1 MIKLATTNIVGSAAP
16 TSWSQAQSSALDET
30 KQLLVILQLTRNEDD
45 SLIDLATI
53 GPEIL
58 SELLARGREADSLAK
73 LETVVKNIIGG
84 VGDGMRA
91 EAAVGLLSG
100 DNLLIYG
107 HGLVDAYLSRDGRLA
122 TLGKHFEQGL
132 GIQGVLQRGDVV
144 VLSTTKFSEVVTM
157 SKFKEII
164 TQDEAPAEM
173 LAPLVHTQ
181 NETSG
186 VAAIV
191 GVVQD
196 ETLPRQWP
204 KINLQLR
211 TGEPRKINLWIGG
224 GILLLLIL
232 MIGAGMVRRVRVVA
246 EQNFAELN
254 TSVSAKLDEVMRV
267 GELNPEQAR
276 TLLAQARGEVEAYLA
291 TDTRD
296 EYKDRARKLAVTI
309 EQADE
314 KAFKKNDIGLETI
327 VELNV
332 LADNLLSEQMK
343 SDGKGNLIFLD
354 KSDSRLVS
362 MNLND
367 RSRQIIQVGSD
378 KAMLD
383 VGVSEAKVYGL
394 YSSGVNE
401 YFWKKDD
408 EKQVI
413 EADEFWKTP
422 LLIEL
427 FAGNIYILDKEQGE
441 IWKYPVLTDGFGGR
455 RRWFAVGI
463 APDLSNAVD
472 MKVVGDVWLLTST
485 GKLERYSRGAPVTFS
500 MEGFPAKGESKR
512 LSEPTAVWV
521 TDSLVYV
528 LENGA
533 ERVSVFGIDGKYQE
547 QYLNSEF
554 KKASDL
560 VIVDDKGYVIIDNVV
575 KEFGL

>member
-394 YSSGVNE
+394 YSSGVNG

-533 ERVSVFGIDGKYQE
+533 ERVSVFGMDGKYQE

>member
-533 ERVSVFGIDGKYQE
+533 ERVSVFGMDGKYQE

>member
-16 TSWSQAQSSALDET
+16 TSWSQAQSSVLDET
-30 KQLLVILQLTRNEDD
+30 KQLLVVLQLTCSEED

-58 SELLARGREADSLAK
+58 SELLVQGKEADSLAK

-84 VGDGMRA
+84 VGDGMRV
-91 EAAVGLLSG
+91 ETAVGLLRG
-100 DNLLIYG
+100 DSFLVYG

-122 TLGKHFEQGL
+122 TLGKHFEQGF

-144 VLSTTKFSEVVTM
+144 VLSTTKFGEVVTM

-191 GVVQD
+191 AIVQD

-211 TGEPRKINLWIGG
+211 TGEPRKVNLWVGG
-224 GILLLLIL
+224 GILFLLIL
-232 MIGAGMVRRVRVVA
+232 MIGVGMVRRVRQVE

-254 TSVSAKLDEVMRV
+254 TSVSTKLEEVMRV

-291 TDTRD
+291 TDARD

-309 EQADE
+309 EQTDE
-314 KAFKKNDIGLETI
+314 KAFKKNDIRLETI

-332 LADNLLSEQMK
+332 LADNLLSAQMK

-354 KSDSRLVS
+354 NNDSRLVS

-367 RSRQIIQVGSD
+367 RSRQIIRVGSD
-378 KAMLD
+378 KELVD

-401 YFWKKDD
+401 YFWKKND

-463 APDLSNAVD
+463 APDLSNVVD

-560 VIVDDKGYVIIDNVV
+560 VVVDDKGYVIIDNVV